1 MLNSMTGFGRA
12 TVEGEGL
19 LWTVEA
25 TSVNS
30 RFLDVQVRLP
40 RALAGAEF
48 ALRKRAG
55 THVKRGKVTIN
66 VSWDLLPGEE
76 AAIRLNRPLALAY
89 INQLKDLQESEGLGG
104 EVSIEVVS
112 ALPDLFASATDGG
125 DREARERLLV
135 GALDTALEALN
146 RMRQTEGTKLAA
158 DVKERIGLIRAE
170 LGGIEKEAEV
180 YARCLAENVQKRV
193 AELFEDV
200 AIDAQKLA
208 QEAAFLAERADI
220 TEERVRLGAHLD
232 EFEATVGRG
241 GEVGRRFNF
250 LLQEMVRET
259 NTIGSKTG
267 ELTVIQRVVKVKEE
281 LEKVREQVQNLE

>member
-25 TSVNS
+25 SSVNS
-30 RFLDVQVRLP
+30 RFLDAQVRLP
-40 RALAGAEF
+40 RALSGAEF
-48 ALRKRAG
+48 ALRKRVG
-55 THVKRGKVTIN
+55 RFVKRGKVTIN
-66 VSWDLLPGEE
+66 VSWDMLPGEDE
-76 AAIRLNRPLALAY
+76 AIRLNQSLARSY
-89 INQLKDLQESEGLGG
+89 IKQLRELQKSERLTGD
-104 EVSIEVVS
+104 VSIEVVS
-112 ALPDLFASATDGG
+112 ALPDLFASATDSG

-135 GALDTALEALN
+135 GALDSALEALN
-146 RMRQTEGTKLAA
+146 RMRETEGAKMAG
-158 DVKERIGLIRAE
+158 DVEERIGLIRIE
-170 LGGIEKEAEV
+170 LAGIEKEAEV
-180 YARCLAENVQKRV
+180 YAKSLAENVQKRV
-193 AELFEDV
+193 AELFADIS
-200 AIDAQKLA
+200 IDPQRLA

-220 TEERVRLGAHLD
+220 TEERVRLAAHLD
-232 EFEATVGRG
+232 EFEATLGRG

-267 ELTVIQRVVKVKEE
+267 ELSVIQRVVKVKEE

>member
-25 TSVNS
+25 SSVNS
-30 RFLDVQVRLP
+30 RFLDAQVRLP
-40 RALAGAEF
+40 RALSGAEF
-48 ALRKRAG
+48 ALRKRVG
-55 THVKRGKVTIN
+55 GFVKRGKVTIN
-66 VSWDLLPGEE
+66 VSWDMLPGEDE
-76 AAIRLNRPLALAY
+76 AIRLNQSLARSY
-89 INQLKDLQESEGLGG
+89 IKQLKELQKSEGLTGD
-104 EVSIEVVS
+104 VSIEVVS
-112 ALPDLFASATDGG
+112 ALPDLFASATDSG

-135 GALDTALEALN
+135 GALDSALEALN
-146 RMRQTEGTKLAA
+146 RMRETEGAKLAG
-158 DVKERIGLIRAE
+158 DVEERIGLIRTE
-170 LGGIEKEAEV
+170 LAGIEKEAEV
-180 YARCLAENVQKRV
+180 YAKSLAENVQKRV
-193 AELFEDV
+193 AELFADIS
-200 AIDAQKLA
+200 IDPQRLA

-220 TEERVRLGAHLD
+220 TEERVRLAAHLD
-232 EFEATVGRG
+232 EFEATLGRG

-267 ELTVIQRVVKVKEE
+267 ELSVIQRVVKVKEE